1 MKNEVG
7 VKIIETT
14 VYTKVYMVNGIE
26 FETKEEA
33 EVYLSHLEQALN
45 YTYFTVKYEVDEDAV
60 FHKSMKVA
68 APADFFEESVV
79 LQFCINHLGN
89 PLIKKRNLYLP
100 KFEIVNEGKFES
112 LETIKDFE
120 DHINTEE
127 TSYSDFIETNK
138 KGSRIIYLNNRGSV
152 DVELLKVTS
161 ELENES

>member
-1 MKNEVG
+1 MKNQIEK
-7 VKIIETT
+7 KIKET
-14 VYTKVYMVNGIE
+14 YMVNGIE

-45 YTYFTVKYEVDEDAV
+45 YTYFTVKYEADENAV

-68 APADFFEESVV
+68 APSDFFEESVV

-89 PLIKKRNLYLP
+89 PLIKWVSQKGNLYLP

-120 DHINTEE
+120 AHIHFEE
-127 TSYSDFIETNK
+127 TSNSDFIETNK
-138 KGSRIIYLNNRGSV
+138 KGSRILYLNNNGSV
-152 DVELLKVTS
+152 NGELTEVIKKI
-161 ELENES
+161 ENEN

>member
-1 MKNEVG
+1 MKNEVEI
-7 VKIIETT
+7 KIKETE
-14 VYTKVYMVNGIE
+14 VYMVNGVE

-112 LETIKDFE
+112 LETIKDFK
-120 DHINTEE
+120 DHIHLEE
-127 TSYSDFIETNK
+127 TSGFDSIETNK